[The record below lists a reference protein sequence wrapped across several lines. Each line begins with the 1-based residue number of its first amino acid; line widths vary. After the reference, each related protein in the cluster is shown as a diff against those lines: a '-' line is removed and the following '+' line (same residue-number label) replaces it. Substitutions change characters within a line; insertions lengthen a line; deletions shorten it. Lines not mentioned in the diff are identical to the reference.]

1 VRKGDSRFRFG
12 EPTLTT
18 SGGSQYYGPAAVEQ
32 IRAIINGKRT
42 LVLVC
47 GYNNSSGAAVDAYG
61 VIAGR
66 IREHYDEIVGVLWPG
81 HTSFGFW
88 FAVPAANKAG
98 RLLRGILAPATPK
111 CLDIETHSLGARL
124 ALEAMSTRGGLG
136 VRHLLMTSPAVDD
149 EVIEVG
155 QKYGHAV
162 RSTSATL
169 VCYSARDPV
178 LGTWYRRLGSLT
190 RNPLWGDTALGYGG
204 PQHPDR
210 CWRTVKA
217 IDFTPEIDTHGG
229 WKECE
234 RFYARWAELL
244 TQP

>member
-1 VRKGDSRFRFG
+1 M
-12 EPTLTT
+12 LH
-18 SGGSQYYGPAAVEQ
+18 
-32 IRAIINGKRT
+32 GKRT

-47 GYNNSSGAAVDAYG
+47 GYNNSSGAAAASYG
-61 VIAGR
+61 VIAER
-66 IREHYDEIVGVLWPG
+66 MREHYDEVVGFLWPG

-98 RLLRGILAPATPK
+98 RLLRGILASATPK
-111 CLDIETHSLGARL
+111 CLDIETHSLGARV
-124 ALEAMSTRGGLG
+124 ALEAMSPMGGLR
-136 VRHLLMTSPAVDD
+136 VRNLLLTSPAVDD

-155 QKYGHAV
+155 RKFGHAV

-190 RNPLWGDTALGYGG
+190 RNPLWGDIALGYGG

-210 CWRTVKA
+210 CWKTVMA
-217 IDFTPEIDTHGG
+217 IDFTPEITTHGG

-234 RFYARWAELL
+234 RFYARWEELL
-244 TQP
+244 THT